1 MTVEELQGHGYY
13 SIREIPGQGFC
24 GLMKFAFT
32 TGLVIGMESWG
43 YKGRYCYS
51 SASDAQVALDAWN
64 GEGDPGGPWIKYKGI
79 GGEREGSKNC
89 EGCSAHAKV

>member
-1 MTVEELQGHGYY
+1 MTVEELQKEGYY
-13 SIREIPGQGFC
+13 SIREIPGQGLC

-51 SASDAQVALDAWN
+51 SAEDAQKALDESD
-64 GEGDPGGPWIKYKGI
+64 GIGDTEGPSIKYKGME
-79 GGEREGSKNC
+79 GERENTLGGCENC
-89 EGCSAHAKV
+89 KTKI

>member
-1 MTVEELQGHGYY
+1 MTVEELQKEGYY
-13 SIREIPGQGFC
+13 SIREIPGQGLC

-51 SASDAQVALDAWN
+51 SAADAQKELDEWD
-64 GEGDPGGPWIKYKGI
+64 GIGDPEGPWIKYKGME
-79 GGEREGSKNC
+79 GERENTLGGCENC
-89 EGCSAHAKV
+89 KTKI